1 MHPGSA
7 HGRPRSPP
15 RCDSML
21 KSLPLILSSLAVLAA
36 PATAQTYPAKP
47 ITVVL
52 ISAAGSSP
60 DLLIRAIGQ
69 KLTEAWRQPVVV
81 DNKPSAGGVVGS
93 EQVAR
98 SAPDGHTLLMHTAA
112 HTIAPSLYKLPYDT
126 LRDFTPVIRLAFLP
140 NALAVHPTVPAKNV
154 KEMIALAKTR
164 PGALSY
170 SSSGSGT
177 PAHLAGEL
185 FKSMAGVDLLH
196 VPYKGSPPAMTA
208 LLSGETSIMFT
219 PITLALPHLKTN
231 RLRVLG
237 VTTATRSK
245 IAPELPTVAESGL
258 PGYEVTQWYGI
269 QAPRGTP
276 KDVVAKLNGEIR
288 IILGLPDVVEKL
300 QAQGGEAAPGTPEQ
314 LEAYVKSEIAK
325 WAKVVKASGAKAD

>member
-1 MHPGSA
+1 
-7 HGRPRSPP
+7 
-15 RCDSML
+15 ML

-164 PGALSY
+164 PGALSRRR
-170 SSSGSGT
+170 SAARALQGQ
-177 PAHLAGEL
+177 PARDDGAALWRNLDHVHADHAGPAASQNE
-185 FKSMAGVDLLH
+185 
-196 VPYKGSPPAMTA
+196 PPAGPRRDDGDALENRPRTA
-208 LLSGETSIMFT
+208 DRRRKRS
-219 PITLALPHLKTN
+219 A
-231 RLRVLG
+231 RL
-237 VTTATRSK
+237 
-245 IAPELPTVAESGL
+245 
-258 PGYEVTQWYGI
+258 
-269 QAPRGTP
+269 
-276 KDVVAKLNGEIR
+276 
-288 IILGLPDVVEKL
+288 
-300 QAQGGEAAPGTPEQ
+300 
-314 LEAYVKSEIAK
+314 
-325 WAKVVKASGAKAD
+325 